1 MAQQPVSESSAPK
14 GVTVSEDHPPS
25 TLTKPTAPQIRPP
38 ITHAPTPI
46 FHPSVQAQA
55 PFVLDSLPFQGPT
68 TPSLEFSPTSLS
80 SETFEEAPL
89 TGVTGSTAPAVEGPG
104 RTVASQ
110 EPEFLDFG
118 FSTSSTQTP
127 PHSDLD
133 LSSYQSEYFW
143 SLYSIY
149 FGEQS
154 SHNS

>member
-1 MAQQPVSESSAPK
+1 MAQQPVSESSVPE
-14 GVTVSEDHPPS
+14 GVTLSEDHPSP

-55 PFVLDSLPFQGPT
+55 PFVLDPLPFQGPT
-68 TPSLEFSPTSLS
+68 TPNLEFSPTSLS
-80 SETFEEAPL
+80 SETFEEVPL
-89 TGVTGSTAPAVEGPG
+89 TGVTGPAAPAIEGPG
-104 RTVASQ
+104 TPVASQ
-110 EPEFLDFG
+110 KPELLDFG
-118 FSTSSTQTP
+118 FSSSSIQTP

-133 LSSYQSEYFW
+133 LSSNQSEYFW

-154 SHNS
+154 FHNS